1 MKKLFLTLAFVGV
14 ASSMFAYYRSP
25 GEEFGAGIMTLVI
38 IVLGVLNLIF
48 FFKIWGMTND
58 VKELK
63 NEICPDNLRVFPFL
77 LKRKVMEFKYL
88 GKTDEAK
95 KMLDEIVRSEFF
107 PKILVSG
114 KSVSVAQNEVERII
128 NKYEKYYKI
137 LDVEMPNEI
146 KEIDVEKIMGEYS
159 SL

>member
-1 MKKLFLTLAFVGV
+1 
-14 ASSMFAYYRSP
+14 
-25 GEEFGAGIMTLVI
+25 
-38 IVLGVLNLIF
+38 
-48 FFKIWGMTND
+48 
-58 VKELK
+58 
-63 NEICPDNLRVFPFL
+63 
-77 LKRKVMEFKYL
+77 MEFKYL